1 MECKGA
7 LSTASEIF
15 NVVLIETLWNVK
27 SFSVACSL
35 ACCRINRNIM
45 ECKVNQ
51 RSDRSGVALCVLI
64 ETLWNVKVGAAHPF
78 RFSSFVLIETLWN
91 VKLSGRSSKRIS
103 AAVLIETLW
112 NVKCS

>member
-64 ETLWNVKVGAAHPF
+64 ETLWNVKKGQYLI
-78 RFSSFVLIETLWN
+78 RMSGKYVLIETLWN
-91 VKLSGRSSKRIS
+91 VKTDVYKIS
-103 AAVLIETLW
+103 DSQVGY
-112 NVKCS
+112 